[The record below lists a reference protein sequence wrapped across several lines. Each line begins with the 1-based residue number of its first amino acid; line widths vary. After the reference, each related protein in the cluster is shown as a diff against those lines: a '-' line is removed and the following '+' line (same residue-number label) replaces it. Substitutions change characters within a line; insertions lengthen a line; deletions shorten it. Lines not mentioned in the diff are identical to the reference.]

1 MKQHFIIVFLV
12 YVTSLVQS
20 LNNSNKC
27 GVRSYGAPLN
37 NASQSLGI
45 FSNNSYVPDG
55 MSTYMLESFT
65 K

>member
-27 GVRSYGAPLN
+27 GVRSYEAPLN

-45 FSNNSYVPDG
+45 FSTNVS
-55 MSTYMLESFT
+55 SFGH
-65 K
+65 KHKKQKFHQ

>member
-45 FSNNSYVPDG
+45 FSNN
-55 MSTYMLESFT
+55 ESSFGH
-65 K
+65 KHKKQKFHQ